1 MGRPTAGWGSIN
13 CAGEFLRFH
22 QPENPQELSRTH
34 SISYMG
40 RPTAGWGSINCAGAG
55 QPGRVWQA
63 RTAPGVAMLPGE
75 AGINVRKTARY
86 AGKDCDPLQL
96 DLFAEQVC
104 EVEADGVRYVLRN
117 NPEETRRIEHRL
129 EDKLAKLRSK
139 IDRKSTRVEK
149 SSRCKP
155 EAGLA
160 MLKRWMSQHKLA
172 NIVELKLQE
181 RQIVESVNEE
191 AKRKSLELA
200 GCYVLV
206 SDVGKET
213 LSTEQI
219 HDSYMALQKVER
231 DFRTM
236 K

>member
-86 AGKDCDPLQL
+86 ASKDCDPLQYSERCRSPFR
-96 DLFAEQVC
+96 D
-104 EVEADGVRYVLRN
+104 DG
-117 NPEETRRIEHRL
+117 
-129 EDKLAKLRSK
+129 
-139 IDRKSTRVEK
+139 DRDS
-149 SSRCKP
+149 
-155 EAGLA
+155 
-160 MLKRWMSQHKLA
+160 
-172 NIVELKLQE
+172 ELMPITIP
-181 RQIVESVNEE
+181 R
-191 AKRKSLELA
+191 
-200 GCYVLV
+200 
-206 SDVGKET
+206 
-213 LSTEQI
+213 
-219 HDSYMALQKVER
+219 
-231 DFRTM
+231 
-236 K
+236 